1 MWRICGADT
10 TFHPP
15 FLMHVQKLLTD
26 PICLHLIEYLHTTI
40 EHGTLTDYYYIVTVS
55 IWEAA
60 LLHFHLSY
68 SIITLLKQ
76 TPPLLS
82 TFSTRLQLMTPAL
95 QRIFIKH
102 ESKRHRPECMVLH
115 YSARFGDFQ
124 KFKNIGKQ

>member
-15 FLMHVQKLLTD
+15 FLMHVKKLLTD
-26 PICLHLIEYLHTTI
+26 PICLHLIEYLYTTI
-40 EHGTLTDYYYIVTVS
+40 KHATLTDYYYYIVTVS

-76 TPPLLS
+76 TPPLIS
-82 TFSTRLQLMTPAL
+82 TFFTRPQLNDTSIAENFY
-95 QRIFIKH
+95 R
-102 ESKRHRPECMVLH
+102 
-115 YSARFGDFQ
+115 A
-124 KFKNIGKQ
+124 